1 MDSNTALD
9 ILYHTYHTH
18 TALRDRLPAI
28 ATGLHRMAVGGTI
41 DRSAVAKL
49 IGHVISLRTAV
60 EDHFQQEEVH
70 LFPLLVER
78 LPEVA
83 GPVNGLL
90 AEHDDMRYLINA
102 LLTALQRIPDD
113 PQALN
118 EASTCASRYL
128 RLLGDHSELEEHTFF
143 RYAQDHL
150 DPTRLADLATT
161 LNPGAE

>member
-9 ILYHTYHTH
+9 ILYHTH

-28 ATGLHRMAVGGTI
+28 ATGLHRMASGGAT
-41 DRSAVAKL
+41 DREATGRL
-49 IGHVISLRTAV
+49 IRHITALRTAV
-60 EDHFQQEEVH
+60 EDHFQQEEIH

-78 LPEVA
+78 LPELS

-102 LLTALQRIPDD
+102 LLAALQRIPDD
-113 PQALN
+113 PQAIE

-128 RLLGDHSELEEHTFF
+128 RLLGDHSELEERTFF

-150 DPTRLADLATT
+150 DTASLGDLATT
-161 LNPGAE
+161 FTAHAAG

>member
-9 ILYHTYHTH
+9 ILYHTH
-18 TALRDRLPAI
+18 TALRERLPAI
-28 ATGLHRMAVGGTI
+28 ATGLHRMANGGVTDRATVATLVGNVI
-41 DRSAVAKL
+41 ALRSAVEA
-49 IGHVISLRTAV
+49 
-60 EDHFQQEEVH
+60 HFQQEEVH

-78 LPEVA
+78 IPEIS

-90 AEHDDMRYLINA
+90 AEHDDMRYLLNA

-113 PQALN
+113 PQAVA

-128 RLLGDHSELEEHTFF
+128 RLLGDHSELEERTFF

-150 DPTRLADLATT
+150 DPARLADLATT
-161 LNPGAE
+161 LNAVAD